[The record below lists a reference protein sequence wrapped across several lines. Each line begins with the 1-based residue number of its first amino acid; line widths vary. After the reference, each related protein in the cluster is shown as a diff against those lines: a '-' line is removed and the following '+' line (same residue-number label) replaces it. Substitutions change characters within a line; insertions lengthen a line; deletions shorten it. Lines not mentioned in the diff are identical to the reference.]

1 MSETFR
7 KGGPR
12 KEVAAAERGSSTTVK
27 PASAKLQNMGAFK
40 GVVLIYVLIGDSLNN
55 IIIKKKSGK
64 KVHMS
69 RGYKGSSCCKGF
81 EGCIRSYGAIMAV
94 RITSATLS
102 CQHGGPLGGS

>member
-40 GVVLIYVLIGDSLNN
+40 GVVAVVRVL
-55 IIIKKKSGK
+55 KAVSGH
-64 KVHMS
+64 V
-69 RGYKGSSCCKGF
+69 
-81 EGCIRSYGAIMAV
+81 E
-94 RITSATLS
+94 L
-102 CQHGGPLGGS
+102 